1 MAFDV
6 TKAREILVYVP
17 VVSATVAIPC
27 LTVLAYRSWSRRW
40 QRDLPR
46 WRGTLGTISIAATF
60 LGWVTFVGS
69 FLMIALGFH
78 QQIDSLLF
86 LRVTSQTTV
95 AGIALAFTLRGP
107 ARAQTL
113 FSGLLMILLLWISTN
128 V

>member
-60 LGWVTFVGS
+60 LGCVTFVGS
-69 FLMIALGFH
+69 FLMIALGFPVIPVAIDGMIWSKSIAGGFSH
-78 QQIDSLLF
+78 ETARSRPLPSDSLL
-86 LRVTSQTTV
+86 RVTFV
-95 AGIALAFTLRGP
+95 EFMP
-107 ARAQTL
+107 
-113 FSGLLMILLLWISTN
+113 
-128 V
+128 